1 MGAGALGAGAGAEGE
16 LVVVGNV
23 GVGAGSDGGVVTV
36 GVGAG
41 TVGVG
46 AGSVG
51 AGSDGAGSGGGST
64 VGAVTL
70 GSVGTS
76 RADAGAVRPTVAPKA
91 AITRSTTGRSFIPT
105 LNARVAR
112 KVSHQ
117 IDPGRENPW

>member
-1 MGAGALGAGAGAEGE
+1 
-16 LVVVGNV
+16 VVGKV

-46 AGSVG
+46 AGTVGAGTVGAGTVG
-51 AGSDGAGSGGGST
+51 AGSVGAGSGGGST

-76 RADAGAVRPTVAPKA
+76 RAAAGAVKPTAAPRA
-91 AITRSTTGRSFIPT
+91 PSRTSETGRSFIPT
-105 LNARVAR
+105 LNAEVAR
-112 KVSHQ
+112 EDSHQ
-117 IDPGRENPW
+117 IAPGRENPW